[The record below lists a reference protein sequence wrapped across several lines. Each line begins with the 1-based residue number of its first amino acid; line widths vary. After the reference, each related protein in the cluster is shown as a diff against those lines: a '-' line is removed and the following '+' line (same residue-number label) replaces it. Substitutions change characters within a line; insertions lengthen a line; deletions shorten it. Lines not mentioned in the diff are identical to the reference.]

1 MVRSSTKTKSFTQKL
16 SRAVHS
22 EGWLKINLAKMNVY
36 DHKIECNWGRGEG
49 KKKARG
55 CEIYILWLKLS
66 CRFKAKLAELKG
78 GERISPTPPFSV
90 NHS

>member
-1 MVRSSTKTKSFTQKL
+1 MQLGQRS
-16 SRAVHS
+16 
-22 EGWLKINLAKMNVY
+22 
-36 DHKIECNWGRGEG
+36 EG

-78 GERISPTPPFSV
+78 GEKDFPNSTFSV